1 MLKMWKILQDRRVI
15 FVFSILA
22 ILSLALLS
30 NALKA
35 MDFLPSQ
42 PIGRNDSAQPVT
54 EMDTEPFVVLIQTAI
69 AAPLWKQVV
78 FWVGIFLLTALVA
91 SFLDPKLRRKILAIL
106 LRVSLFTIG
115 IVYLLKLKPDLLA
128 DLFRQLE
135 GAAGDAASSPQTDVP
150 PPVFEPPQ
158 DSNWL
163 SILIGFGVV
172 VLSVILI
179 ARAHRFWTE
188 LQRSRGHAASMPL
201 REIAVIARDS
211 LSRLRTET
219 NYENAIIECYDR
231 MSGVVAKKRNLHRAH
246 AMTSSEFAVNLT
258 RAGLPRGPVE
268 DLTRLFE
275 SVRYGKQKVGQAEI
289 NRAVDYLTSILAYC
303 GETA

>member
-1 MLKMWKILQDRRVI
+1 M
-15 FVFSILA
+15 
-22 ILSLALLS
+22 
-30 NALKA
+30 
-35 MDFLPSQ
+35 PS
-42 PIGRNDSAQPVT
+42 RT
-54 EMDTEPFVVLIQTAI
+54 
-69 AAPLWKQVV
+69 
-78 FWVGIFLLTALVA
+78 
-91 SFLDPKLRRKILAIL
+91 
-106 LRVSLFTIG
+106 
-115 IVYLLKLKPDLLA
+115 
-128 DLFRQLE
+128 
-135 GAAGDAASSPQTDVP
+135 
-150 PPVFEPPQ
+150 
-158 DSNWL
+158 
-163 SILIGFGVV
+163 
-172 VLSVILI
+172 